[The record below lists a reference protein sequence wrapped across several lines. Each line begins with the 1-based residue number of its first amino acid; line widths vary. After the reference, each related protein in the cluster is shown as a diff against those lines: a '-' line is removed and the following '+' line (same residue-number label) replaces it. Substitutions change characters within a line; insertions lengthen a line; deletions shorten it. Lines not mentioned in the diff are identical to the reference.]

1 MSVKVII
8 PYNFSA
14 NDAKSMDFVT
24 SNYLGREDVHLA
36 LFHGYQPVP
45 VINSLNNPI
54 MDKMNQATSHLR
66 KQLND
71 QERMLA
77 AVKQQLVAKGFRPQ
91 QIDCLFV
98 ALKEDLASDLIRLI
112 INEKYDAVVL
122 NKNPGNIIN
131 YFTRSLS
138 GRIAKVL
145 EPQVRV
151 HIVN

>member
-14 NDAKSMDFVT
+14 NDQKSIDFVT
-24 SNYLGREDVHLA
+24 STYLDRKDVHLV

-66 KQLND
+66 KQLIE
-71 QERMLA
+71 QEHMLEE
-77 AVKQQLVAKGFRPQ
+77 VKQRLIENGFRPQ
-91 QIDCLFV
+91 NVDCLFV
-98 ALKEDLASDLIRLI
+98 ALKEDLASDLIHLI
-112 INEKYDAVVL
+112 ISDHYDAVVL

-138 GRIAKVL
+138 GRVSKAL
-145 EPQVRV
+145 EPKVRV
-151 HIVN
+151 HVVN